1 MDLIAD
7 PKRGSDRPSGNS
19 AQVVSLPCSWYH
31 LNIVRLSYKEAQPI
45 AAGVNL
51 VATKAESANI
61 CFVLFFFFSIIVI
74 FLPPNKF
81 NKGLPAIAIL
91 IPDKFLST
99 SNNCHL

>member
-61 CFVLFFFFSIIVI
+61 CFVLFFFF
-74 FLPPNKF
+74 
-81 NKGLPAIAIL
+81 
-91 IPDKFLST
+91 
-99 SNNCHL
+99 